1 MKIKIKLSLT
11 LLVSLLA
18 IISIDIFLGGVY
30 FEKYFRYM
38 KARELKNIDFI
49 INNQLD
55 YHLLKKYQESK
66 EAFVMVIKDDEVTT
80 LNNFSYLVLS
90 SKDEDDKILI
100 LDAILDNLYSSE
112 TFEIKKGDIIQVDA
126 IQIKNNY
133 YAPVKIEIDGK
144 SYEDY
149 KYINRNFSQ
158 ENIVGE
164 VKEFKNTHGIFSES
178 DDFIEFLI
186 ENGIDNVN
194 TGNYTDEDDEY
205 MIVAK
210 KIGNNTVI
218 VFYAYENIRDIFPTI
233 KSYFYFKGLIVLFLI
248 VIIRKVLEKNIIT
261 PIEKV
266 SDIAT
271 NIGKLNFE
279 KRSYKKTNDEIEKLY
294 EEIYQMSDNL
304 ENVIKL
310 YKLELSENR
319 NIKVS
324 MEEKIKYFMHEI
336 RTPLSAIVGFS
347 DLLYE
352 TQKDENI
359 KIINNEG
366 KRLVKLISELIREE
380 DIYNDERIK
389 LMKFKLYPTI
399 EMVLKIH
406 ENELKNLQ
414 VKAKCDKKIEVL
426 ADREKIEQVLF
437 NLLNNSIQ
445 HSEKQIIIEVEEF
458 QENIKISIENDG
470 GNIQEENIKNVWN
483 KYFTTNTNGAGI
495 GLFVCKRIFELHN
508 SDYNIENTNIGVK
521 ITFYLKKFLIKDID
535 EI

>member
-1 MKIKIKLSLT
+1 MKIKTKLSLT

-18 IISIDIFLGGVY
+18 IIFIDIFLGGIY

-38 KARELKNIDFI
+38 KVRELKNIDFI
-49 INNQLD
+49 VDNQLD
-55 YHLLKKYQESK
+55 YHLLKRYQESK
-66 EAFVMVIKDDEVTT
+66 EAFVMVIKNDEVAT
-80 LNNFSYLVLS
+80 LNNFSYLILS
-90 SKDEDDKILI
+90 SKNEEDKILI

-112 TFEIKKGDIIQVDA
+112 TFEVKKGDSIKVDV

-133 YAPVKIEIDGK
+133 YAPVRLEVDGK
-144 SYEDY
+144 IYEDY
-149 KYINRNFSQ
+149 KYINRNFIQ
-158 ENIVGE
+158 ESIIGE
-164 VKEFKNTHGIFSES
+164 IKEFKNTHGIFSES

-186 ENGIDNVN
+186 ENGVDNVS

-205 MIVAK
+205 MVVVK
-210 KIGNNTVI
+210 EIGDNSVI
-218 VFYAYENIRDIFPTI
+218 IFYAYENIRDIFPTI

-279 KRSYKKTNDEIEKLY
+279 KKNYKKTNDEIEKLY

-310 YKLELSENR
+310 YKLELTENR

-352 TQKDENI
+352 SQKDENI

-380 DIYNDERIK
+380 DSYNDERIK
-389 LMKFKLYPTI
+389 LVKFKLYPTI
-399 EMVLKIH
+399 EMVLKIY
-406 ENELKNLQ
+406 EKELKNLK
-414 VKAKCDKKIEVL
+414 VRIKCDKKIEVL

-445 HSEKQIIIEVEEF
+445 YSKKQIIIEVEEF
-458 QENIKISIENDG
+458 NENIKISIENDG
-470 GNIQEENIKNVWN
+470 GEIKKENIQNVWN
-483 KYFTTNTNGAGI
+483 KYFTTTTGGAGI
-495 GLFVCKRIFELHN
+495 GLFVCKRVFELHDSN
-508 SDYNIENTNIGVK
+508 YNIENTHIGVK
-521 ITFYLKKFLIKDID
+521 ITFYLKKLIIEDID